1 VSWTSIPLIRKTSEV
16 IDHNNL
22 SKGREG
28 FMNTSSAT
36 AALSVHLR
44 PYQRTAVDLLTTELD
59 RTGRAHL
66 ALPTGS
72 GKSRVLVALASRYLN
87 RVEDPAPGTVL
98 VISPRVTITEQ
109 LAQDLTATGHIVAT
123 LPSATDHSPK
133 STVIVGTAIT
143 LLRWCRRTGNRPMLI
158 LIDEAHHATAAG
170 CRRLLDTYSDAH
182 RAGVTATP
190 YRHDGE
196 RLDEV
201 LGRCVMVRDPDSP
214 DLAGVLA
221 PVSWHPVTLP
231 VDLGKVPVGYN
242 SGHDTDYVS
251 TALGALLT
259 TPEAI
264 AATVAG
270 TSHQIRDRSTVV
282 FAATVEHGRALAAA
296 YLAAGHRVGQ
306 IYGTTPTEERD
317 RLIAGLTAPA
327 DDPARVDI
335 LVSVGALTEG
345 FDCPPV
351 DALVIARPT
360 RSELLYIQ
368 MIGRGL
374 RACPGKSDCLVLDV
388 TGADGSTAPTATGQ
402 IFAPTVLPSMTAP
415 TAATDDDVDQ
425 DNECE
430 SDWWSPSRRQVRQI
444 GTGRRSPAW
453 SWSPGPDG
461 AFTVP
466 LADEQVGVL
475 IPEGE
480 TGLWS
485 PRIVDR
491 RSGAVTTLAE
501 PLPARHA
508 VDHFA
513 GKADKHLTREESKWR
528 SHPATDLQ
536 LSTLAQLDP
545 TIADR
550 ATSEGWAKGHTG
562 DVIGALIAHRKITTH
577 REPSGT
583 RLPPELIAAAS
594 TPLYRRYHTSADLGT
609 PSQVRKEASGVD
621 W

>member
-1 VSWTSIPLIRKTSEV
+1 
-16 IDHNNL
+16 
-22 SKGREG
+22 
-28 FMNTSSAT
+28 MNASLAT
-36 AALSVHLR
+36 AALSVNLR
-44 PYQRTAVDLLTTELD
+44 PYQKLAVDLLTAELA

-66 ALPTGS
+66 SLPTGS
-72 GKSRVLVALASRYLN
+72 GKSRVLVALAAHYLN

-98 VISPRVTITEQ
+98 VVSPRVTITEQ

-170 CRRLLDTYSDAH
+170 CRKLLTTYSDAH

-221 PVSWHPVTLP
+221 PVTWLPVVLP
-231 VDLGKVPVGYN
+231 VDLGQVPTSRNDHGR
-242 SGHDTDYVS
+242 DYV
-251 TALGALLT
+251 AGRLGAVLT
-259 TPEAI
+259 TPAAI
-264 AATVAG
+264 TATVDG
-270 TSHQIRDRSTVV
+270 TSTMIRDRPTVV

-296 YLAAGHRVGQ
+296 YRAAGHQIGE
-306 IYGTTPTEERD
+306 IYGTTPRDERI
-317 RLIAGLTAPA
+317 RLVEALTLGPAHPDGLG
-327 DDPARVDI
+327 I

-351 DALVIARPT
+351 AALVIARPT
-360 RSELLYIQ
+360 RSELLYTQ
-368 MIGRGL
+368 MTGRGL
-374 RACPGKSDCLVLDV
+374 RACPGKTDCLVLDV
-388 TGADGSTAPTATGQ
+388 TGADGPTAPSATGQ
-402 IFAPTVLPSMTAP
+402 IFAPTVLPSLTAQI
-415 TAATDDDVDQ
+415 AATDGDIVRDD
-425 DNECE
+425 E
-430 SDWWSPSRRQVRQI
+430 SESEWWSPSHRQVRQI
-444 GTGRRSPAW
+444 GTSRRSPAW

-461 AFTVP
+461 VLTVP
-466 LADEQVGVL
+466 LADEQVGILV
-475 IPEGE
+475 PDGE

-485 PRIVDR
+485 PRVVDR
-491 RSGAVTTLAE
+491 RSGSVTTLSE

-508 VDHFA
+508 VDQFA
-513 GKADKHLTREESKWR
+513 GMADRHLTRSDSGWR
-528 SHPATDLQ
+528 SHPATDSQ
-536 LSTLAQLDP
+536 LLALARWDP

-562 DVIGALIAHRKITTH
+562 DVIGALITHRKITGH
-577 REPSGT
+577 RERSEYYRTTP
-583 RLPPELIAAAS
+583 LPPRLIAAAS
-594 TPLYRRYHTSADLGT
+594 TPLYHRYHTSADLGT
-609 PSQVRKEASGVD
+609 PSQVRKEASGVE